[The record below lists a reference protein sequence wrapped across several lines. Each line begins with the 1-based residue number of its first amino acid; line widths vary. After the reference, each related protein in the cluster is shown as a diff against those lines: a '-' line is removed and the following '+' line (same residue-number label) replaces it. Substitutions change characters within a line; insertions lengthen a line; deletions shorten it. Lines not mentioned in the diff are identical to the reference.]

1 MKKKLQIMTVY
12 LVVLGL
18 IIALA
23 AVGSKTATSIAAQA
37 PLKNRKCVIIDAGHG
52 GVDGGAISCSGVL
65 ESMLNLE
72 IATRLNDL
80 LHLLGISTQMI
91 RMDDRS
97 VYTAGETIA
106 AKKVS
111 DLKERVRI
119 VNNANDAI
127 LISIHQNHFADS
139 QYHGAQVFYSATDG
153 SKELANAMQNA
164 LKTHLNQD
172 SDRSIKKAD
181 NIYLLKKINCTG
193 LLIECGFLSNPTEE
207 AKLRSADYQQKIC
220 CVISSVI
227 STFLSNT

>member
-12 LVVLGL
+12 FVVLGL

-52 GVDGGAISCSGVL
+52 GVDGGAISCTGVL

-91 RMDDRS
+91 RVDDRS

-139 QYHGAQVFYSATDG
+139 QYHGAQVFYSATYG

-172 SDRSIKKAD
+172 SDRSIKNAD
-181 NIYLLKKINCTG
+181 NIYLLKKINC
-193 LLIECGFLSNPTEE
+193 
-207 AKLRSADYQQKIC
+207 
-220 CVISSVI
+220 
-227 STFLSNT
+227 